1 MENVNDHISLAI
13 EQNNVPANHDMRA
26 IWRWWRQALFE
37 FFGARLEA
45 FLETRRERA
54 ALHKLLFQSGR
65 QFITLGPDG
74 KLTRFTIEET

>member
-1 MENVNDHISLAI
+1 MSTTILVLRLSGTMCPPITTYAQSGVV
-13 EQNNVPANHDMRA
+13 EQAP
-26 IWRWWRQALFE
+26 FE